1 MLRLL
6 ALPIE
11 MLRIA
16 FYALQ
21 GLFDTLRARNRLNLE
36 FNVLVN
42 APRDDL
48 WQFSTADHMVL
59 DGPPVLEISRA
70 PVPDSDGLW
79 LTRVLVSGQ
88 RRASRASSCATR

>member
-1 MLRLL
+1 MNFARAAATNQAMLRLL

-42 APRDDL
+42 TPRDDV
-48 WQFSTADHMVL
+48 WQRLDHDVRSVCL
-59 DGPPVLEISRA
+59 RDHGRGRLGR
-70 PVPDSDGLW
+70 LR
-79 LTRVLVSGQ
+79 L
-88 RRASRASSCATR
+88 RRDAAECGR

>member
-42 APRDDL
+42 APRDDV
-48 WQFSTADHMVL
+48 WQFSTADHMYWMARL
-59 DGPPVLEISRA
+59 CSRSRA
-70 PVPDSDGLW
+70 RPSLIVTAFG
-79 LTRVLVSGQ
+79 
-88 RRASRASSCATR
+88 